1 MTRKTCIHIDK
12 KVRSW
17 DCLEIRH
24 KVTAFLMGIG
34 HQIGFCFRHKKNWEK
49 TRSFILYQNSK
60 PGLGP
65 MIVCTSISRV
75 GMTCIIILVNFFNY
89 WYPAASS
96 KKWNWI
102 CMYEGK
108 ARFIRKISLQL
119 GTFVLSKWDKFYLLI
134 FYAHWRNDKP
144 VFV

>member
-1 MTRKTCIHIDK
+1 MYTLTDSSFGRNNTIMTRKTCIHIDK

-49 TRSFILYQNSK
+49 TRSFISYQAVPTLNPVWVPWLY
-60 PGLGP
+60 
-65 MIVCTSISRV
+65 VVSRV

-108 ARFIRKISLQL
+108 VRFIRKIPLQL
-119 GTFVLSKWDKFYLLI
+119 G
-134 FYAHWRNDKP
+134 
-144 VFV
+144 